1 MTANAI
7 GDNMKHHQKYVE
19 RKDLW
24 WLGNT
29 SMWRKIINS
38 ENVKILKH
46 KAFFF
51 SITSHT
57 YTTAIVDT
65 STTDDFF
72 PLSLESLTNIQQEPS
87 IQVELPDGSPINSIG
102 TATLTNINLPKK

>member
-1 MTANAI
+1 MGYTCNPNHTSTTCTNQRKGHKTEAMIVNAI

-65 STTDDFF
+65 STADDFF
-72 PLSLESLTNIQQEPS
+72 PLSLESLTNIQ
-87 IQVELPDGSPINSIG
+87 
-102 TATLTNINLPKK
+102 

>member
-51 SITSHT
+51 SITSRPT
-57 YTTAIVDT
+57 QEY
-65 STTDDFF
+65 
-72 PLSLESLTNIQQEPS
+72 SLKIDILQ
-87 IQVELPDGSPINSIG
+87 
-102 TATLTNINLPKK
+102 

>member
-1 MTANAI
+1 
-7 GDNMKHHQKYVE
+7 MKHHQKYVE

-57 YTTAIVDT
+57 HITAIVDT

-72 PLSLESLTNIQQEPS
+72 PLSLESLTNIQQEPG
-87 IQVELPDGSPINSIG
+87 IQVELPDGIPINLIC
-102 TATLTNINLPKK
+102 TVTLTNINLPKK